1 MLFSDRTKK
10 LGLEEILTNPG
21 LRNGHVHI
29 PYEISKMLGLIPQ
42 PIRSSAKATH
52 ENKDLMAKAPKQWDD
67 ITTNFSWK
75 LQ

>member
-1 MLFSDRTKK
+1 MKYL
-10 LGLEEILTNPG
+10 
-21 LRNGHVHI
+21 H
-29 PYEISKMLGLIPQ
+29 KMLGLIPQ